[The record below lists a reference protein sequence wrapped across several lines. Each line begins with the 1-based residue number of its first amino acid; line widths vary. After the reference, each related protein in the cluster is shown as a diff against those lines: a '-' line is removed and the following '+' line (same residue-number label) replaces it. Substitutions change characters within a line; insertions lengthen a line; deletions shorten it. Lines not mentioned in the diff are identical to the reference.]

1 MSRVWGSRVIAFTT
15 WLLELLGVGLMYVS
29 FDAQY
34 RFKLTSLALRGS
46 AKEDD
51 DQPAC

>member
-1 MSRVWGSRVIAFTT
+1 
-15 WLLELLGVGLMYVS
+15 MYVS
-29 FDAQY
+29 FDASTG
-34 RFKLTSLALRGS
+34 KLTSLALRGS